1 MIVKNDL
8 YDYPHRYIYQD
19 TDGFKFSIDSLL
31 LAEFV
36 KLPKKDGII
45 LDMCTGNAPIPLV
58 LSTKTKNK
66 IYAFEIQKAVYDLA
80 KDSVSL
86 NGLDD
91 QIEIYN
97 NDVLDIDK
105 IFPGKYFDIITCNP
119 PYFVTTSTSQLNKND
134 YLTIARHEVKIKL
147 DDIFRIV
154 STHLKE
160 NGHFYMVH
168 RPERLDEIILTSE
181 KYKLKMKVF
190 QVITTK
196 NNIPFMILCH
206 FQKHA
211 KHGIR
216 FNPILDISNLKSYQ
230 NIFSKEDK

>member
-1 MIVKNDL
+1 
-8 YDYPHRYIYQD
+8 
-19 TDGFKFSIDSLL
+19 
-31 LAEFV
+31 
-36 KLPKKDGII
+36 
-45 LDMCTGNAPIPLV
+45 
-58 LSTKTKNK
+58 
-66 IYAFEIQKAVYDLA
+66 
-80 KDSVSL
+80 
-86 NGLDD
+86 
-91 QIEIYN
+91 
-97 NDVLDIDK
+97 
-105 IFPGKYFDIITCNP
+105 
-119 PYFVTTSTSQLNKND
+119 
-134 YLTIARHEVKIKL
+134 
-147 DDIFRIV
+147 
-154 STHLKE
+154 
-160 NGHFYMVH
+160 MVH